1 MRAEGDADRDY
12 DVYDVDFNLTGL
24 NFAPGLDIRAEY
36 VHTRVGSGGTIDPE
50 KKVWEAWYI
59 QGGYLLPWFP
69 VEVVVRYG
77 EFDTPET
84 DQDQWAF
91 GLNYLFAN
99 QVIGKVAYEMNDI
112 DGGQDEDF
120 FFVELAYG
128 F

>member
-1 MRAEGDADRDY
+1 M
-12 DVYDVDFNLTGL
+12 V
-24 NFAPGLDIRAEY
+24 
-36 VHTRVGSGGTIDPE
+36 
-50 KKVWEAWYI
+50 
-59 QGGYLLPWFP
+59 P

-77 EFDTPET
+77 EYDTSET

-99 QVIGKVAYEMNDI
+99 QLIGKVAYEMNDI